1 VVGALSKPAVSWA
14 TRRPVAS
21 AAAAYLLL
29 SLVLFAP
36 GLAPGR
42 TLSASDLL
50 WSATPWAASKPAA
63 VPPLGSNFEQADAV
77 TQFQPPLQAVK
88 AALPDIPLW
97 DPSALGGR
105 PLVADPQSQVFS
117 PWSVPAY
124 VLPFWKSLAVTA
136 VLKVFVAA
144 FGAFL
149 LGRTLRMRFAGAL
162 LTGLVFGFS
171 LWAVSWVSW
180 TLGSVW
186 VVLPWVC
193 LLSELCVRRPGPLP
207 VAGLATAVGLQFLG
221 GHPSSSFQVLVVVA
235 LGWTVRTLVSRELR
249 PRFVVRLLALGGGLA
264 GGAALAAIMLIPF
277 VELLALSSDI
287 EERSGASQVLSQPAH
302 YLGGLVL
309 HDWWGHGATSL
320 VFGAQQQ
327 ERAYY
332 VGVLPL
338 LLAVTA
344 LIARPRPERIAV
356 VAVGAAALSVATG
369 VSPLYDLVVALPG
382 FQAANNGRVAVIAVL
397 CLAVLAGWGLD
408 ELIGS
413 PLTARRRRALL
424 GVATVLLI
432 APVAAVV
439 SRLDPDALGGALR
452 VAWGFSEP
460 TAELASPDGGGLA
473 GLIRLASVLE
483 WLVLAGA
490 ALVLVALA
498 LRGRVAGVTVAA
510 LALGLVSV
518 DLVKAG
524 RDQNPAIPID
534 HATQPATGAI
544 RFLQERPG
552 VRFAGLKQTTPGSLI
567 LPLPPN
573 VAVRYGLSDARGYVL
588 PTEKRYFRIWQR
600 AIAADRGCYYFFC
613 TVLTGS
619 QPSALRALGLFGVGH
634 LLQDPRDAPVRG
646 LRVAYEA
653 ADARVLVN
661 PQALP
666 RAFLVGRQ
674 QVVAGE
680 QAALAAVTAAGFT
693 PRVVAVTEER
703 VPGVPAGAPGG
714 DIAGAS
720 SGDTAG
726 APAGD
731 TAAAS
736 PGAVRVTAYER
747 ERVAVQSAARSPA
760 LLVLTDTWFPGWK
773 ATVDGRDATVHRVNY
788 ATRGVAVPAGS
799 HRVELR
805 YEPASWRAGW
815 IVTLVTLVT
824 LAAAVVLGTRR
835 RRAGDE

>member
-1 VVGALSKPAVSWA
+1 MAKTTKRTVSWA
-14 TRRPVAS
+14 TRRPVAT
-21 AAAAYLLL
+21 AAGVYLLL

-50 WSATPWAASKPAA
+50 WSATPWAASRPAA

-97 DPSALGGR
+97 DPGTLSGR
-105 PLVADPQSQVFS
+105 PLVADPQSQIFS
-117 PWSVPAY
+117 PFSVPAY

-136 VLKVFVAA
+136 MLKIFVAA

-149 LGRTLRMRFAGAL
+149 LGRALRMRFAGAL

-186 VVLPWVC
+186 VLLPWVC

-207 VAGLATAVGLQFLG
+207 VAGLAAAVGLQFLG

-235 LGWTVRTLVSRELR
+235 LAWTARALVARDLR
-249 PRFVVRLLALGGGLA
+249 PRLPVRLLALGAGLG

-287 EERSGASQVLSQPAH
+287 EERSGANQVLSQPAR

-309 HDWWGHGATSL
+309 HDWWGHGASSL

-338 LLAVTA
+338 LLAATA
-344 LIARPRPERIAV
+344 LVARPRRERIAV
-356 VAVGAAALSVATG
+356 LAVGAGALSIATG
-369 VSPLYDLVVALPG
+369 LPPLYDLVVALPG
-382 FQAANNGRVAVIAVL
+382 FEAANNGRMAVIAVL

-408 ELIGS
+408 ELALARLS
-413 PLTARRRRALL
+413 PRRGRALL
-424 GVATVLLI
+424 GLAALLLV
-432 APVAAVV
+432 APVAAVA
-439 SRLDPDALGGALR
+439 SRLDPDALGDALR
-452 VAWGFSEP
+452 VAWGFAEP
-460 TAELASPDGGGLA
+460 TAELASAQGGGLA

-483 WLVLAGA
+483 WVVLAGA
-490 ALVLVALA
+490 ALVVMALALRRRVGGATLAAVALA
-498 LRGRVAGVTVAA
+498 LVA
-510 LALGLVSV
+510 V
-518 DLVKAG
+518 DLLKAG

-544 RFLQERPG
+544 RFLQARRA
-552 VRFAGLKQTTPGSLI
+552 VRFVGLEPTTPGTLT

-573 VAVRYGLSDARGYVL
+573 VAMRYGLSDARGYVL
-588 PTEKRYFRIWQR
+588 PTEKRTFRLWQR
-600 AIAADRGCYYFFC
+600 AIATSPGCYYFFC
-613 TVLTGS
+613 TVQTGS
-619 QPSALRALGLFGVGH
+619 EPRALRALGVLGVGH

-646 LRVAYEA
+646 LRVAYDA
-653 ADARVLVN
+653 PDARIQVN
-661 PQALP
+661 PHALP
-666 RAFLVGRQ
+666 RAFLVARQ
-674 QVVAGE
+674 QVVASE
-680 QAALAAVTAAGFT
+680 SEALAAVTAAAFR
-693 PRVVAVTEER
+693 PRLAAVTEER
-703 VPGVPAGAPGG
+703 VPGVPAGAAAAGPPG
-714 DIAGAS
+714 AA
-720 SGDTAG
+720 TAG
-726 APAGD
+726 
-731 TAAAS
+731 S
-736 PGAVRVTAYER
+736 PGAATAGSPGAATVTAYER
-747 ERVAVQSAARSPA
+747 ERVAVRSTADRPA
-760 LLVLTDTWFPGWK
+760 LLVLTDTWYPGWT
-773 ATVDGRDATVHRVNY
+773 ATVDGREATVHRVNY
-788 ATRGVAVPAGS
+788 VTRGVAVPAGT

-815 IVTLVTLVT
+815 IVTLLA
-824 LAAAVVLGTRR
+824 LLAIAAAVVLGTRR
-835 RRAGDE
+835 SARRAQRL

>member
-1 VVGALSKPAVSWA
+1 MFLRLDVVGALSQRT
-14 TRRPVAS
+14 TRRPVAT
-21 AAAAYLLL
+21 AAAVYLLL

-50 WSATPWAASKPAA
+50 WSATPWAASRPAD

-97 DPSALGGR
+97 DPGMLSGR
-105 PLVADPQSQVFS
+105 PLVADPQSQIFS
-117 PWSVPAY
+117 PFSVPAY

-136 VLKVFVAA
+136 VLKIFVAA

-149 LGRTLRMRFAGAL
+149 LGRALRMRFAGAL

-186 VVLPWVC
+186 VLLPWVC

-207 VAGLATAVGLQFLG
+207 VAGLAAAVGLQFLG

-235 LGWTVRTLVSRELR
+235 LGWTARTLVSRDLR
-249 PRFVVRLLALGGGLA
+249 PRLPVRLLALGAGLA

-287 EERSGASQVLSQPAH
+287 EERSGANQVLSQPAR

-309 HDWWGHGATSL
+309 HDWWGHGASSL

-338 LLAVTA
+338 LLAVDR
-344 LIARPRPERIAV
+344 ARR
-356 VAVGAAALSVATG
+356 AAAPRARRGARWSAPARCR
-369 VSPLYDLVVALPG
+369 SPPACRPLYDLVVALPG
-382 FQAANNGRVAVIAVL
+382 FEAANNGRMAVIAVL

-408 ELIGS
+408 ELTGS
-413 PLTARRRRALL
+413 ALLRAPAVVPCSAPRRRCSSRPS
-424 GVATVLLI
+424 VA
-432 APVAAVV
+432 VA
-439 SRLDPDALGGALR
+439 SRLDPDALGDALR
-452 VAWGFSEP
+452 VAWGFAEP
-460 TAELASPDGGGLA
+460 TTELASPQGGGLA
-473 GLIRLASVLE
+473 GLIHLASVLE

-490 ALVLVALA
+490 ALVLLALA
-498 LRGRVAGVTVAA
+498 LRGRVGGATLAA
-510 LALGLVSV
+510 LALALVAA
-518 DLVKAG
+518 DLLKAG
-524 RDQNPAIPID
+524 HDQNPAIPID

-544 RFLQERPG
+544 RFLQQRRA
-552 VRFAGLKQTTPGSLI
+552 VRFAGLEPTTPGALT

-573 VAVRYGLSDARGYVL
+573 VAMRYGLSDARGYVL
-588 PTEKRYFRIWQR
+588 PTEKRTFRIWQR
-600 AIAADRGCYYFFC
+600 AIATSPGCYYFFC
-613 TVLTGS
+613 TVQTGS
-619 QPSALRALGLFGVGH
+619 QPGALRALGLLGVGH

-646 LRVAYEA
+646 LRVAYDA
-653 ADARVLVN
+653 ADARIQVN
-661 PQALP
+661 PHALP

-680 QAALAAVTAAGFT
+680 PEALAAVTAGGLPPA
-693 PRVVAVTEER
+693 PR
-703 VPGVPAGAPGG
+703 GG
-714 DIAGAS
+714 DRGA
-720 SGDTAG
+720 
-726 APAGD
+726 
-731 TAAAS
+731 
-736 PGAVRVTAYER
+736 
-747 ERVAVQSAARSPA
+747 
-760 LLVLTDTWFPGWK
+760 
-773 ATVDGRDATVHRVNY
+773 
-788 ATRGVAVPAGS
+788 
-799 HRVELR
+799 
-805 YEPASWRAGW
+805 RA
-815 IVTLVTLVT
+815 
-824 LAAAVVLGTRR
+824 
-835 RRAGDE
+835 RRAGPWGGAAGRPARRR